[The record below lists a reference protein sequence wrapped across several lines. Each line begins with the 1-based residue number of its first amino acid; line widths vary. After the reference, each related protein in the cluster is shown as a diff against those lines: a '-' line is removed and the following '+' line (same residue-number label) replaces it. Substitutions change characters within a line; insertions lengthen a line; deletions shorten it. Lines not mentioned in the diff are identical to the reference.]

1 MHDLPT
7 DPLLH
12 SLHLGLYQCSSCWE
26 TKIQGKWKKNA
37 GWNHTPRRPKWIV
50 LHWYMGPSVENRLQ
64 TEMQVYWSPKLDYVR
79 FCTLICRFWM
89 PIYKNIHKLYT
100 LYIGSRNGPKGLLN
114 SSSWF
119 KFKWAWPIY
128 GKPLGLGQVGQGS
141 RSEFG
146 IKAEIWLKP
155 LLSFCICFWF
165 HSNTSFFG

>member
-1 MHDLPT
+1 MTFRRTLSFTPCISVFINVQAAGKLKYRANGRKTQAETTLQDVQN
-7 DPLLH
+7 
-12 SLHLGLYQCSSCWE
+12 GLYYIDIWVRVLKTGCKQRCRCTGVRNWIMYVSVHLFVGSECRYTRIYTSC
-26 TKIQGKWKKNA
+26 
-37 GWNHTPRRPKWIV
+37 
-50 LHWYMGPSVENRLQ
+50 
-64 TEMQVYWSPKLDYVR
+64 
-79 FCTLICRFWM
+79 
-89 PIYKNIHKLYT
+89 
-100 LYIGSRNGPKGLLN
+100 IGSRNGPKGLLN